1 MNTIK
6 YISHNEEETKKIA
19 NSLAKLL
26 QKGDIIILSGDLG
39 AGKTKFTEGILS
51 FFGLEDEI
59 SSPTFN
65 IVNEYK
71 TNNIN
76 LYHFDIYR
84 LEDIDEFYEIGGEE
98 YFEKGICIIEWG
110 ELLNPILPKDYILI
124 KIEPVENNINSRL
137 FTIQSHGSK
146 FDNYLKILE
155 KEVLI

>member
-6 YISHNEEETKKIA
+6 YISYNEEETKKIA

-124 KIEPVENNINSRL
+124 KIVPVENNINSRL

>member
-155 KEVLI
+155 KEVLS

>member
-6 YISHNEEETKKIA
+6 YISHKEEETKKIA